1 MTPLLQ
7 VRDLRTQFFTRNGV
21 VKAVDG
27 VSFDINRGETLGLVG
42 ESGCGKSA
50 TALSLMRLIA
60 EPQGKI
66 VSGEIILDGQNILEL
81 SSNNM
86 RALRGRRMAM
96 IFQEP
101 MTSLNPVLTIGR
113 QLTESMET
121 HLGIRKS
128 EAKLRAITG
137 LGQVGIPDP
146 ERRMHEY
153 PHQFSGGMLQ
163 RVMIAIALSCGP
175 ELIVAD
181 EPTTALD
188 VTIQAQVLELLKQIT
203 YEKGVSLL
211 LITHNLGIVARYA
224 DNVHIMYAGKF
235 VEQGP
240 VNKIYKFPSHP
251 YTIGL
256 LKSIPRLDMP
266 IKNRLFP
273 IDGQP
278 PDLINLPMGCSF
290 LERCQYAVGRCGKE
304 IPQLMAVDENHFS
317 ACFVDRPGSLES
329 GEAYN

>member
-27 VSFDINRGETLGLVG
+27 VSFDLYKGETIGIVG

-50 TALSLMRLIA
+50 TALSLMRLIS
-60 EPQGKI
+60 EPQGK
-66 VSGEIILDGQNILEL
+66 VVGGQIILNGQNILEL
-81 SSNNM
+81 TPNKM
-86 RALRGRRMAM
+86 RAIRGQHMAM

-121 HLGIRKS
+121 HLRVSSS
-128 EAKLRAITG
+128 EAKSRAIAG
-137 LGQVGIPDP
+137 LAQVGIADP
-146 ERRMHEY
+146 ERRMNEF

-175 ELIVAD
+175 ELIIAD

-188 VTIQAQVLELLKQIT
+188 VTIQAQILELLKRVT
-203 YEKGVSLL
+203 REKGVSLVL
-211 LITHNLGIVARYA
+211 VTHNLGIIARYA
-224 DNVHIMYAGKF
+224 DTVHIMYAGKI
-235 VEQGP
+235 VERGP
-240 VNKIYKFPSHP
+240 VHKIYGFPSHP

-256 LKSIPRLDMP
+256 LKSVPRLDLP
-266 IKNRLFP
+266 IKSMLFP
-273 IDGQP
+273 IEGQP
-278 PDLINLPMGCSF
+278 PDLTDLPLGCAFS
-290 LERCQYAVGRCGKE
+290 ERCNYAINRCE
-304 IPQLMAVDENHFS
+304 SEVPELNLVSPTHYS
-317 ACFVDRPGSLES
+317 ACFMSDLIYS
-329 GEAYN
+329 GNQEN